1 MEKTLN
7 NIYEMGAK
15 DALDNAVIDLDIGK
29 LRSEIGAV
37 SGIGEKRLELI
48 MEIIQRNI
56 AEADS
61 SAAKS

>member
-15 DALDNAVIDLDIGK
+15 DALNNAVIDLDIEK
-29 LRSEIGAV
+29 IRSEIGAV
-37 SGIGEKRLELI
+37 NGIGEKRLEQI
-48 MEIIQRNI
+48 MDIIQRNI

-61 SAAKS
+61 KK